1 MKILFTI
8 DSDGTGE
15 IQDIIGF
22 SDADIPVAKVWPYLR
37 TATREIIDIIG
48 KDNYDI
54 CVQFS
59 EKENEVIPEEPEDPK
74 TTDVTFSKVEVNGSA
89 ELPGASL
96 KVVSGETADGQI
108 ATDAKTGENLAWTS
122 GDTAKVFSLSEGAY
136 TMVESQAPAGYDLA
150 ESITFRVTADG
161 QVEVKGTDGSW
172 TVQADAIIKMEDAKT
187 PVIPEKNSQ
196 IPQQLMIQQLRQV
209 ILINNQRRN
218 KKRNHSFRQQE
229 IAAV

>member
-1 MKILFTI
+1 MNEVDDYTTTEGKVENGNVTI
-8 DSDGTGE
+8 TNTHV
-15 IQDIIGF
+15 
-22 SDADIPVAKVWPYLR
+22 P
-37 TATREIIDIIG
+37 
-48 KDNYDI
+48 
-54 CVQFS
+54 
-59 EKENEVIPEEPEDPK
+59 VIPEEPEDPK

-108 ATDAKTGENLAWTS
+108 
-122 GDTAKVFSLSEGAY
+122 
-136 TMVESQAPAGYDLA
+136 
-150 ESITFRVTADG
+150 
-161 QVEVKGTDGSW
+161 EVKGTDGSW

-196 IPQQLMIQQLRQV
+196 IPQQLMIQQLCQV